1 MFLKQSATVK
11 CSAWQIRLKIIEAD
25 RHPGTTTKGSDPA
38 QRRVEPDLPERGQQ
52 IVGRQMS
59 PLARDPA
66 QIASRCRT
74 LVPSQAWTMLTCPC

>member
-1 MFLKQSATVK
+1 MFLNKSATVK

-52 IVGRQMS
+52 IGR
-59 PLARDPA
+59 PPDVTLGPRPRADC
-66 QIASRCRT
+66 IAVSH
-74 LVPSQAWTMLTCPC
+74 A